1 MFAVPV
7 MTQVISPPQTQTE
20 PKKPTP
26 KHGNEHKEEHVLFKP
41 PKAGNGNDEPA
52 ANGHDET
59 GENGKNKGDSK
70 SGFSVNTNR
79 NVQGK
84 INSEMNEIL
93 ENSDNGKNK
102 ESASTTMTEMFS
114 GTAKKV
120 KAYRNVG
127 CYKDSSPR
135 AVPSLE
141 GTLFISSSFPGSFLY
156 AKTRRNL
163 GTRLCLFIIGLVYQ
177 AQRW

>member
-114 GTAKKV
+114 GTAKKSMRRRGG
-120 KAYRNVG
+120 AWERG
-127 CYKDSSPR
+127 CVYLLSALSTK
-135 AVPSLE
+135 PSA
-141 GTLFISSSFPGSFLY
+141 GKNKLFLQNISFRFRSYL
-156 AKTRRNL
+156 N
-163 GTRLCLFIIGLVYQ
+163 RLLQEQTECCRGM
-177 AQRW
+177 R